1 MPGKMRPAK
10 KYHTGGAKKKKAV
23 KKPKRVHT
31 GKVVKAKGAHPLP
44 AKLMGEIKKANQAI
58 QKAMRYMKK

>member
-1 MPGKMRPAK
+1 MPLSGKRKPAK
-10 KYHTGGAKKKKAV
+10 RYMSGAKKKKAKV
-23 KKPKRVHT
+23 KKPK
-31 GKVVKAKGAHPLP
+31 AAHPMP

>member
-10 KYHTGGAKKKKAV
+10 RYHSGAKKKKAV

-31 GKVVKAKGAHPLP
+31 GKVVKAKGAHPMP

-58 QKAMRYMKK
+58 QKAMRYMEK